1 MDDPQ
6 PATTLDDLPLWL
18 AEACLGGASV
28 EAILT
33 GFVRRLNA
41 LEFRVG
47 RMYLGVRL
55 LNPLIRAQGY
65 IYERKSDQVVREI
78 YEHAAMPEDYRR
90 SPINH
95 MITQNELHLYRPL
108 KGPGALLDFDVLQD
122 FAARGYS
129 AWSAHLI
136 PFTLLEGAPRL
147 EDPLGFVISACC
159 DHPEGWTEAH
169 RLAFDRLLPHLS
181 AAIQGRVFAT
191 LAHDLLTTYLGR
203 DAAMRVLGG
212 TTTRGDLR
220 TIRAAILYADLRGF
234 TARAETLDPAG
245 LLASLD
251 RHFDALVG
259 PIEASG
265 GQVLKFMGDGLLAIF
280 PTDPGSD
287 AQASRAAFA
296 AAQTALRA
304 NAALADMDPQ
314 AMPVDIALHIG
325 DVLYGNVGGASRLDF
340 TVIGP
345 AVNAAARMEQQC
357 KALEVALI
365 VSAEIAQNLDD
376 SALRSLGQHALR
388 GIAGTRELLTPR

>member
-1 MDDPQ
+1 MDEPQ
-6 PATTLDDLPLWL
+6 IATTLEDLPLWL
-18 AEACLGGASV
+18 AEASLAGTSV
-28 EAILT
+28 ELIME
-33 GFVRRLNA
+33 GFVRRMNA
-41 LEFRVG
+41 LGFRVG

-65 IYERKSDQVVREI
+65 IYERKSDRIVREV
-78 YEHAAMPEDYRR
+78 YEHAAMPEEYQR
-90 SPINH
+90 SPISY
-95 MITQNELHLYRPL
+95 MIRQDELHLYRAL
-108 KGPGALLDFDVLQD
+108 QGPEAQLDFDILKD

-136 PFTLLEGAPRL
+136 PFTLLEGAPRQ

-203 DAAMRVLGG
+203 DAALRVLGG

-234 TARAETLDPAG
+234 TALAETLDPAAM
-245 LLASLD
+245 LASLD
-251 RHFDALVG
+251 RHFDRLVG
-259 PIEASG
+259 PIEAEG
-265 GQVLKFMGDGLLAIF
+265 GQVLKFMGDGLLAVF
-280 PTDPGSD
+280 PTGDGGDAAASHAAFSAARIALAANAELARQD
-287 AQASRAAFA
+287 AQ
-296 AAQTALRA
+296 T
-304 NAALADMDPQ
+304 
-314 AMPVDIALHIG
+314 MPVDIALHIG

-357 KALEVALI
+357 KTLDVSLILSEEVARH
-365 VSAEIAQNLDD
+365 LDG
-376 SALRSLGQHALR
+376 SALRSLGRHSLR
-388 GIAGTRELLTPR
+388 DIAGTRQLFTQV